1 VQPFAAA
8 VRSAE
13 WDGRQEANV
22 AGRTEGAIDSGYDGG
37 RDTQF
42 AAFVHARRPALL
54 RLATLL
60 TAGDPHLAE
69 DLVQTALTRL
79 YVAWWRVERDQG
91 PEAYCRRILVNTVVD
106 ERRRPWRRAETS
118 RAELPDVVDPS
129 HSGASSAEDRDA
141 VRAALASLGPRM
153 RAAVVLRHWLG
164 YDVAECAGL
173 LGCSEGT
180 VKSQTARGLDRLR
193 ALLSD
198 DLTLTPATTTRAT
211 STTPATTGSDR

>member
-1 VQPFAAA
+1 MA
-8 VRSAE
+8 S
-13 WDGRQEANV
+13 G
-22 AGRTEGAIDSGYDGG
+22 TGYDGG
-37 RDTQF
+37 RDPQV

-60 TAGDPHLAE
+60 AAGDPHLAE

-79 YVAWWRVERDQG
+79 YVAWWRVDRDQG
-91 PEAYCRRILVNTVVD
+91 PEAYCRRILVNAVVD
-106 ERRRPWRRAETS
+106 ERRRPWRRSETS
-118 RAELPDVVDPS
+118 RAELPEVADP
-129 HSGASSAEDRDA
+129 GTGSAEDRDA

-164 YDVAECAGL
+164 YDVAECAAL

-193 ALLSD
+193 ALLSH
-198 DLTLTPATTTRAT
+198 DLTLTPDTQTV
-211 STTPATTGSDR
+211 TGSPR